1 MLGPSDGRAPY
12 DFAHKRPHFAE
23 MTDPPRMTHVDSSRT
38 IELQEA
44 ERHLREGVRLD
55 PRRADAWHSLGMM
68 ALETGQLESAVDCLG
83 RAAMLDDRQPVFL
96 NHLGVAFARLE
107 QYDKAIDCYRKAC
120 ELDPQWPEAHYN
132 WGNALRAS
140 GRLEE
145 AVIQYRAALSIRVD
159 SHRVYYNLANALRDL
174 KRFEEAI
181 SNYQEAIRLQPD
193 FVKAHTNLGNLYK
206 DLDRLEEAVA
216 VYREAIRLHPDYAQG
231 YYNLGIALAM
241 LRRFD
246 EAEANF
252 RAAIARKSS
261 LAEAHRALARA
272 LIEQERLDE
281 AMAVLQSA
289 GDEANSREVWL
300 HLAEKFRDQRR
311 FDEAVSCLERLLC
324 KAPGAEIHNNLGL
337 VLMGQ
342 GQLEPAIA
350 NYRRALELKPD
361 FAQAHSNLGIALE
374 LQGLFVEGMQH
385 FHTAL
390 AIQPDFAS
398 AHLNRAVSWLR
409 DGDFARGWHEFEWR
423 WLLKDRP
430 TRRPQSP
437 QWLGQ
442 PMPGQTILLMA
453 EQGLGDT
460 IQFIRYAPLVKQ
472 HCGRVVVQCQKP
484 LQRLL
489 ARCEGIDERVSPGQT
504 LPEHDAQAPMMS
516 LPRIFGTTLT
526 SVPAAVPYLFADDA
540 LVDQWRQRLASVPGF
555 RVGIA
560 WQGNTK
566 YVTDAIRSAP
576 VRFFSP
582 LARVPGV
589 QLISLQKG
597 NGVDQLADVADR
609 VPVLQFDKL
618 DEAVGA
624 FMDTAAIM
632 KNLDL
637 VIASDTSIVHLAGA
651 MGVPIWVALAR
662 SADWRWL
669 EGREDS
675 PWYPTM
681 RLFRQT
687 RLGDWE
693 ELFQRIAGELQALVE
708 GDTSRL
714 RPKTRGGE
722 TTFP

>member
-1 MLGPSDGRAPY
+1 
-12 DFAHKRPHFAE
+12 
-23 MTDPPRMTHVDSSRT
+23 MTENYRMTHVDSFRT
-38 IELQEA
+38 VGLQEA
-44 ERHLREGVRLD
+44 ERHLREVVRLD

-83 RAAMLDDRQPVFL
+83 RAATLDDRQPVFL
-96 NHLGVAFARLE
+96 NHLGVAFARME
-107 QYDKAIDCYRKAC
+107 QYEKAIDCYRKAC

-145 AVIQYRAALSIRVD
+145 AVVQYRAALSIRVD
-159 SHRVYYNLANALRDL
+159 SHRVYFNLANTLRDL
-174 KRFEEAI
+174 KRFDEAI
-181 SNYQEAIRLQPD
+181 AHYREAIRIQPNY
-193 FVKAHTNLGNLYK
+193 VKAHTNLGNLYK
-206 DLDRLEEAVA
+206 DWNRLEEAVA
-216 VYREAIRLHPDYAQG
+216 VYREAIQLNPDYAQG

-241 LRRFD
+241 LRKFD
-246 EAEANF
+246 EAEANH
-252 RAAIARKSS
+252 RAAIARQPS
-261 LAEAHRALARA
+261 LAEAHRALARV
-272 LIEQERLDE
+272 LVEQDRLDE
-281 AMAVLQSA
+281 AMDALQAA
-289 GDEANSREVWL
+289 GNDAKSHGVWL
-300 HLAEKFRDQRR
+300 SLAEKLRDRRR
-311 FDEAVSCLERLLC
+311 FDEAISCLERLLHHGP
-324 KAPGAEIHNNLGL
+324 AAEVHNNLGL

-342 GQLEPAIA
+342 GHLEPAIA

-374 LQGLFVEGMQH
+374 LQGNFAEGMQH

-390 AIQPDFAS
+390 ALQPDFAS

-423 WLLKDRP
+423 WLSKDRP

-472 HCGRVVVQCQKP
+472 RCGRVIVRCQAP

-489 ARCEGIDERVSPGQT
+489 ERCEGIDELVTGGPP
-504 LPEHDAQAPMMS
+504 LPKHDAQAPLMS

-618 DEAVGA
+618 DEATGA

-693 ELFQRIAGELQALVE
+693 ALFQRIAEELQSLVE
-708 GDTSRL
+708 GDMSRL
-714 RPKTRGGE
+714 QPARQR
-722 TTFP
+722 